1 MMHDTDLQQLTAEEI
16 EHVAGGTWQTWLTAL
31 KNLSDAKAEI
41 AKEIARNSR
50 G

>member
-1 MMHDTDLQQLTAEEI
+1 MMHDTDLQQLTAERLS
-16 EHVAGGTWQTWLTAL
+16 TWPAVRWRRGSRRSE
-31 KNLSDAKAEI
+31 NLSDAKAEI